1 MDDLITQM
9 GRVQI
14 TSGRSV
20 KIFTGGKMD
29 EIIWEGNALAGAIYV
44 ALRIVGEVITKIRKL
59 KVCCSVMLMV
69 QFISVYLTTDCLQVG
84 KGVCQGCILSLC
96 LFNLYAEYIM

>member
-44 ALRIVGEVITKIRKL
+44 ALRIVGEVITKIMKL

-69 QFISVYLTTDCLQVG
+69 QFISVYLFNNR
-84 KGVCQGCILSLC
+84 
-96 LFNLYAEYIM
+96 LFTNWERSMSRMYIVTVLI